1 MILPFVREILADA
14 EKSTVFQRAASLLKA
29 RAGRTSVSGLTSTA
43 KALHIP
49 LLHRAAGQPL
59 IIIVTNNRAAE
70 DLLPLVQ
77 AFADLT
83 GAAKPASVLIL
94 PAHDVLPF
102 ENQSPHPEIQESR
115 ATALWKIATGEA
127 EIVIAPLESAAMRLH
142 PGEFYADLARVIHRT
157 DSLDTEKL
165 VEHLNI
171 VGYAATDVVEM
182 PGQYALRGGI
192 LDVYPP
198 EAERPLRVELFG
210 DEVESIRRFDPATQR
225 SSTPVDEA
233 VLLPLSET
241 PVSEAILAKIHARL
255 SGVRVAGSEQSLT
268 EAASAAGATVF
279 PGWEF
284 YAAIAGATQTL
295 FDLMP
300 N

>member
-14 EKSTVFQRAASLLKA
+14 EKSTAFQRAASHLKT
-29 RAGRTSVSGLTSTA
+29 RAERTSVSGLTQTA

-49 LLHRAAGQPL
+49 LLRRATSKAL
-59 IIIVTNNRAAE
+59 IVVVANNRAAE
-70 DLLPLVQ
+70 DLLPQVQ

-83 GAAKPASVLIL
+83 GAVKPSSVVVL

-127 EIVIAPLESAAMRLH
+127 EIVIAPLESASMRLH
-142 PGEFYADLARVIHRT
+142 PAEFYADLARVIHRT
-157 DSLDTEKL
+157 DAMDTEKL

-192 LDVYPP
+192 LDVFPP
-198 EAERPLRVELFG
+198 ETERPLRIELFG
-210 DEVESIRRFDPATQR
+210 DEVESIRRFDPTTQR

-241 PVSEAILAKIHARL
+241 PVNEQMLAVIHARL
-255 SGVRVAGSEQSLT
+255 SSARVGGSEQSVT
-268 EAASAAGATVF
+268 EAITAGGGRTFSWWGGCSSAAG
-279 PGWEF
+279 GE
-284 YAAIAGATQTL
+284 QTGFWL
-295 FDLMP
+295 LAD
-300 N
+300 

>member
-14 EKSTVFQRAASLLKA
+14 EKSTAFQRAASHLKT
-29 RAGRTSVSGLTSTA
+29 RAERTSVSGLTQTA
-43 KALHIP
+43 KALHIA
-49 LLHRAAGQPL
+49 LLRRATSKAL
-59 IIIVTNNRAAE
+59 VVIVANNRAAE

-83 GAAKPASVLIL
+83 GAVKPSSVVLL

-102 ENQSPHPEIQESR
+102 ENQTPHPEIQESR

-127 EIVIAPLESAAMRLH
+127 EIVIAPLESASMRLH
-142 PGEFYADLARVIHRT
+142 PADFYADLARIVRRT
-157 DSLDTEKL
+157 DALDTEKL

-171 VGYAATDVVEM
+171 VGYAASDVVEM

-192 LDVYPP
+192 LDVFPP
-198 EAERPLRVELFG
+198 ETERPLRIELFG

-241 PVSEAILAKIHARL
+241 PVNEQMLAVIHARL
-255 SGVRVAGSEQSLT
+255 SGARVSGSEQSIT
-268 EAASAAGATVF
+268 EAVTAGGVTVF

-284 YAAIAGATQTL
+284 YSAIAGAHQTL
-295 FDLMP
+295 F
-300 N
+300 

>member
-1 MILPFVREILADA
+1 MVLPFVREILADA

-49 LLHRAAGQPL
+49 LFHRAAGQPL
-59 IIIVTNNRAAE
+59 VIVVANNRAAE

-83 GAAKPASVLIL
+83 GAAKPSGVLLL

-102 ENQSPHPEIQESR
+102 ENQSPNPEIQESR

-127 EIVIAPLESAAMRLH
+127 EIVIAPLESASMRLH
-142 PGEFYADLARVIHRT
+142 PADFYADLARVIHRT

-182 PGQYALRGGI
+182 PGQYALR
-192 LDVYPP
+192 
-198 EAERPLRVELFG
+198 
-210 DEVESIRRFDPATQR
+210 
-225 SSTPVDEA
+225 
-233 VLLPLSET
+233 
-241 PVSEAILAKIHARL
+241 
-255 SGVRVAGSEQSLT
+255 
-268 EAASAAGATVF
+268 
-279 PGWEF
+279 
-284 YAAIAGATQTL
+284 
-295 FDLMP
+295 
-300 N
+300 